1 MDEILRFLVNYEA
14 WIYTILGVGGLINL
28 RRVLQA
34 VKEWRGAS
42 FGLEKENARYRF
54 SISMTILL
62 VFIVLAG
69 IEFFLVSFLV
79 PNRPQSTNL
88 ATPTLD
94 LLATPTV
101 TLPAGTRVAATPTG
115 VSRTEVPVDQTGC
128 TPGVVEWLYPTEGG
142 ELQGTVVLKGIINVP
157 TIGFYKYEYSPVGS
171 DTWVTIAA
179 GNEKATKEPGHENE
193 LGGAW
198 NTAQLPTGDYRL
210 RLVVY
215 DSQNNALPAC
225 EINIRIISP

>member
-14 WIYTILGVGGLINL
+14 WIYTILGVGGLIYL

-34 VKEWRGAS
+34 VNEWRGAS

-69 IEFFLVSFLV
+69 LEFFLVSFLV
-79 PNRPQSTNL
+79 PSRPQSTNL

-101 TLPAGTRVAATPTG
+101 TLPAGTRAAPTPTG
-115 VSRTEVPVDQTGC
+115 VSRTEVPVIQTGC
-128 TPGVVEWLYPTEGG
+128 IPGVVEWLYPKEGG
-142 ELQGTVVLKGIINVP
+142 ELKGTVILKGIIRVP
-157 TIGFYKYEYSPVGS
+157 TIGFFKYEYSPVGS

-179 GNEKATKEPGHENE
+179 GKETKADNE
-193 LGGAW
+193 LGGQW

-215 DSQNNALPAC
+215 DSQNTALPAC
-225 EINIRIISP
+225 VINIRIASP

>member
-1 MDEILRFLVNYEA
+1 MDELLRFLVNYEA
-14 WIYTILGVGGLINL
+14 WIYTILGVGGLIYL

-54 SISMTILL
+54 SLSMTILL
-62 VFIVLAG
+62 VFIGLAG
-69 IEFFLVSFLV
+69 LEFFLVSFLV
-79 PNRPQSTNL
+79 PSRLQSTIL

-101 TLPAGTRVAATPTG
+101 TLPAGTRAAATPTG
-115 VSRTEVPVDQTGC
+115 VSRTAVPVNQTGC
-128 TPGVVEWLYPTEGG
+128 TPGVIEWLYPTEGG
-142 ELQGTVVLKGIINVP
+142 ELQGIVVLKGIINVP
-157 TIGFYKYEYSPVGS
+157 TIGFFKYEYSPVGS
-171 DTWVTIAA
+171 DSWITIAA
-179 GNEKATKEPGHENE
+179 GKETRKDAGHENE

-225 EINIRIISP
+225 LINTRIVSP

>member
-1 MDEILRFLVNYEA
+1 MDEILRFLANYEA
-14 WIYTILGVGGLINL
+14 WIYIILGAGGLIYL

-54 SISMTILL
+54 SVSMTILL
-62 VFIVLAG
+62 VFLGLAG
-69 IEFFLVSFLV
+69 VEFLLVSFLI
-79 PNRPQSTNL
+79 PNRPQSTIL

-101 TLPAGTRVAATPTG
+101 TLPAGTRIAATPTG
-115 VSRTEVPVDQTGC
+115 VSRTDVPVNQTGC
-128 TPGVVEWLYPTEGG
+128 TPGVIEWVFPTEGG
-142 ELQGTVVLKGIINVP
+142 KLQGTVILKGIINVP

-171 DTWVTIAA
+171 EAWVTIAA
-179 GNEKATKEPGHENE
+179 GKETDKSPGHENE

-215 DSQNNALPAC
+215 DNQNLALPAC
-225 EINIRIISP
+225 VINIRILSQ

>member
-1 MDEILRFLVNYEA
+1 MNEILRFLVNYEA
-14 WIYTILGVGGLINL
+14 WIYTILGVGGLIYL

-34 VKEWRGAS
+34 VNEWRGAS

-54 SISMTILL
+54 SISMTVLL

-69 IEFFLVSFLV
+69 IEFFLASFLV
-79 PNRPQSTNL
+79 PNMPQSTNL

-101 TLPAGTRVAATPTG
+101 TLPVGTQTVATPTG
-115 VSRTEVPVDQTGC
+115 VSQTDVPVNQTGC
-128 TPGVVEWLYPTEGG
+128 IPGVEEWLYPIEGG
-142 ELQGTVVLKGIINVP
+142 ELKGTVVLKGIINVP
-157 TIGFYKYEYSPVGS
+157 AIGFFKYEYSPVGS
-171 DTWVTIAA
+171 DAWVTIAA
-179 GNEKATKEPGHENE
+179 GQKTNQDPGHENE

-198 NTAQLPTGDYRL
+198 NTAQLPVGDYRL

-215 DSQNNALPAC
+215 DSENNALPAC
-225 EINIRIISP
+225 VINIRIVSP

>member
-14 WIYTILGVGGLINL
+14 WIYTILGVGGLIYL
-28 RRVLQA
+28 RSVLQA

-62 VFIVLAG
+62 VFIVLG
-69 IEFFLVSFLV
+69 GLEFFLVSFLV
-79 PNRPQSTNL
+79 PNRPQSTVL

-101 TLPAGTRVAATPTG
+101 TLPAGTRVVVTPTG
-115 VSRTEVPVDQTGC
+115 VSRTDVPVNQTGC
-128 TPGVVEWLYPTEGG
+128 TPGVIEWLYPTEGG
-142 ELQGTVVLKGIINVP
+142 ELKGIVILKGIINVL

-171 DTWVTIAA
+171 DVWVTIAA
-179 GNEKATKEPGHENE
+179 NKETGNENE

-215 DSQNNALPAC
+215 DSQNVALPAC
-225 EINIRIISP
+225 VINIRIISP